1 MKRARYDNGWSGSSS
16 PGRDFGL
23 PGIPPAVRQRI
34 VSGLVLGFWAVI
46 LLVLAWT
53 SFYTV
58 PADSV
63 AIVQRFGKYVRTDEP
78 GLRFK
83 IPFAVETVNLVPVRR
98 QLKLEFGFST
108 SRASNPYQG
117 SHEPD
122 VEKAMV
128 TGDLNEAQVEW
139 IVQYRIND
147 PKRFLLEVRDPEE
160 TLRAASEAV
169 MREVIGDRTVDE
181 VITIGR
187 QEIEVET
194 KTVLQKVAEQY
205 QLGMSVDQVQ
215 LKNVNPPQQVQASF
229 DEVNQAQQ
237 EKQRAINVANGE
249 YNKVIPKAKG
259 DAERLIAEARGY
271 EQKRVNEAEGDAA
284 AFDAVFAEYQKAPD
298 VTRQRLYLET
308 LTEILPKAG
317 RKIIVDETGQQVLP
331 LLQLQPEPPL
341 QLQRGK

>member
-1 MKRARYDNGWSGSSS
+1 MTCMSRSRYED
-16 PGRDFGL
+16 GL
-23 PGIPPAVRQRI
+23 PGSPPPRSNFAMPGVSPAAQQRI
-34 VSGLVLGFWAVI
+34 VSGLVLGFWAI
-46 LLVLAWT
+46 IVLALIWT

-63 AIVQRFGKYVRTDEP
+63 GIVQRFGRYVRTDDP

-83 IPFAVETVNLVPVRR
+83 IPFGVDTVRLVPVRR
-98 QLKLEFGFST
+98 QLKQEFGFAT
-108 SRASNPYQG
+108 GGASNPFQG

-122 VEKAMV
+122 MEKAMV
-128 TGDLNEAQVEW
+128 TGDLNEALVEW
-139 IVQYRIND
+139 IVQYRVND
-147 PKRFLLEVRDPEE
+147 PKRYLFDVRDPEE

-194 KTVLQKVAEQY
+194 KAVLQKVAEQY
-205 QLGMSVDQVQ
+205 QLGISVDLVQ
-215 LKNVNPPQQVQASF
+215 LKNVNPPKQVQASF

-249 YNKVIPKAKG
+249 YNKVVPRAKG

-271 EQKRVNEAEGDAA
+271 ALKRVNEAEGDTA
-284 AFDAVFAEYQKAPD
+284 AFSAVFAQYQKAPE
-298 VTRQRLYLET
+298 VTRQRLFLET
-308 LTEILPKAG
+308 MTEVLPKTG
-317 RKIIVDETGQQVLP
+317 RKIIVDEKSQQVLP
-331 LLQLQPEPPL
+331 LLQLQPE
-341 QLQRGK
+341 KSEK